1 MEQCLALVL
10 LLNCLF
16 FGRGETNFSQWVQS
30 HGKVY
35 HSEKEWH
42 LRKSIFNK
50 NALLVKEMQ
59 RSDPHVVYDITGP
72 FADLELEEFTS
83 KLMPKRTVPATLEE
97 NREHLHVTDLP
108 DSFDWEQKGL
118 VAPVRNQKALG
129 SCWAVSTA
137 EAVEGQVAKTTG
149 KLVPM
154 SPEQLVE
161 CDASSDSSCAG
172 GKGCADCGMFGGWPY
187 LAYQFLQKAGGMF
200 SEADWPYYKEGMF
213 PCMPKGYNKGF
224 CGNHDDLYCRANST
238 KGQGPQGLCHA
249 TSGFTTPVTGWRSLS
264 SDEAEL
270 AAQLVQYGPLSVL
283 ILADGLQF
291 YHSGVWTGGVLG
303 CKPDPEEGILGL
315 DHAVLLVG
323 FGKDH
328 NILGQVKPYWR
339 LKNSWGTSW
348 GEHGFFRL
356 DRGTGR
362 CGVNLA
368 ATVARVDSIETTVVV

>member
-1 MEQCLALVL
+1 MDQCFPL
-10 LLNCLF
+10 LIFLSSLF
-16 FGRGETNFSQWVQS
+16 SGKGETNFSQWVQL

-35 HSEKEWH
+35 HSEEEWQ
-42 LRKSIFNK
+42 LRRSIYTK
-50 NALLVKEMQ
+50 NQMLVQELHS
-59 RSDPHVVYDITGP
+59 SDPDVVYDTTGP
-72 FADLELEEFTS
+72 FADLDMAEFTG
-83 KLMPKRTVPATLEE
+83 KLMPKRSVPAILEE
-97 NREHLHVTDLP
+97 HRESLQVQNLP
-108 DSFDWEQKGL
+108 DSFDWDQKGL
-118 VAPVRNQKALG
+118 VGPVRNQKALG

-137 EAVEGQVAKTTG
+137 EAVEGQLAKATG
-149 KLVPM
+149 KLIPL

-213 PCMPKGYNKGF
+213 PCMPKGYNKAF
-224 CGNHDDLYCRANST
+224 CGNHDDLYCRPNST

-249 TSGFTTPVTGWRSLS
+249 TSGFATAVTGWRSLS
-264 SDEAEL
+264 SNEMEM
-270 AAQLVQYGPLSVL
+270 AAQLMQYGPLSVL

-291 YHSGVWTGGVLG
+291 YHAGVWTGGLLG
-303 CKPDPEEGILGL
+303 CKPDPSEGILGL
-315 DHAVLLVG
+315 DHAVLAVG

-328 NILGQVKPYWR
+328 SILGKSKPYWR

-348 GEHGFFRL
+348 GEQGFFRL
-356 DRGTGR
+356 ERGTGR

-368 ATVARVDSIETTVVV
+368 ATVARLDSSIVV